1 MGVVQG
7 VVGVVEAGAAAM
19 VEMIVAVI
27 VVVVVNII
35 VLIIFI
41 AANGRLSMRVSGGLG
56 IVAGVGWAMEWGY

>member
-1 MGVVQG
+1 MGVVEG

-27 VVVVVNII
+27 VVVVNII